1 MQTNPPDI
9 IIIGAGLTG
18 LTLAYYLKKA
28 GKNVLVLEKQS
39 RAGGVIHS
47 IAENGFIYETGPST
61 GVLGS
66 VEIAELFEEL
76 NTKCILEIADKSAQ
90 KRYILKNGK
99 WTALPSGLTS
109 AISTPLFTWR
119 DKFRILGEPLRK
131 KGNQPDESL
140 ADLVRRRLGKSYLDY
155 AVDPFISGVYAG
167 NPEKLITRF
176 ALPKLYQLEQN
187 YGSFIRGAIKKK
199 KEPKAPNAEKATR
212 KVFSVKGGLSGLIQ
226 ALTDNIGD
234 ENIIYNCRDIQI
246 LREETLFQL
255 TFFTENSEKQELS
268 TSKVITTVGGYTLLE
283 LLPFIPQ
290 TLMEPIKN
298 TVYADVVQAA
308 VGFNLWEG
316 KLLDGFGGLVPGK
329 ENREMLGILYPSAIF
344 KSRTPEGGALL
355 SVFMGGSRQPEI
367 FTKTDKEI
375 EEIILKEVRSTLGEE
390 LTPDFIRIHRH
401 KNAIAQYDVSTKER
415 LEAIQDIEKK
425 YPGLYVAGSMRDGI
439 GMADRVKQAKQL
451 ADKIIDIYK

>member
-1 MQTNPPDI
+1 MQTTTTDI

-28 GKNVLVLEKQS
+28 GKNVLVLEKQP

-47 IAENGFIYETGPST
+47 VTENGFTYETGPST

-76 NTKCILEIADKSAQ
+76 SEKCTLEIADKSAQ
-90 KRYILKNGK
+90 KRYILKSGK
-99 WTALPSGLTS
+99 WTALPSGIIS
-109 AISTPLFTWR
+109 AVFTPLFTWF
-119 DKFRILGEPLRK
+119 DKFRILGEPFRK
-131 KGNQPDESL
+131 RGNYPDESL

-176 ALPKLYQLEQN
+176 ALPKLYSLEQN

-199 KEPKAPNAEKATR
+199 KEPKALNAEKATR
-212 KVFSVKGGLSGLIQ
+212 EVFSVKGGLSGLIN
-226 ALTDNIGD
+226 ALTAVIGN
-234 ENIIYNCRDIQI
+234 ENIIYNCREIKI
-246 LREETLFQL
+246 LPKNTQFQV
-255 TFFTENSEKQELS
+255 FFSAENSEKQELS
-268 TSKVITTVGGYTLLE
+268 VSKVITTVGGYALPD
-283 LLPFIPQ
+283 LLPFVSSE
-290 TLMEPIKN
+290 LLEPIKN

-308 VGFNLWEG
+308 VGFKNWNG
-316 KLLDGFGGLVPGK
+316 KKLDGFGGLVPSK

-344 KSRTPEGGALL
+344 NGRTPEDGALL

-367 FTKTDKEI
+367 FTKTDDEI
-375 EEIILKEVRSTLGEE
+375 KEIILKEIRSTLGND
-390 LTPDFIRIHRH
+390 LTPDFIHIYRH
-401 KNAIAQYDVSTKER
+401 KNAIAQYDISTKER
-415 LEAIQDIEKK
+415 LEAIKNIEQK
-425 YPGLYVAGSMRDGI
+425 YQGLYLAGSIKDGI

-451 ADKIIDIYK
+451 ADEIN